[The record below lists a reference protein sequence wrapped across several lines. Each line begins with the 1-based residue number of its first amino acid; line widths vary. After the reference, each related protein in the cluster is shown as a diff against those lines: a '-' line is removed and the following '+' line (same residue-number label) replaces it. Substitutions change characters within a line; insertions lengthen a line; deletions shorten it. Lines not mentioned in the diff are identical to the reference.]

1 MTNRTVLHFLEDT
14 LKALESIERFV
25 KKMDFKSFEVDEK
38 TIRATERELE
48 IIGESVKKLPNVLT
62 HEYPEIPWKAIAGM
76 RDRLIHHYWD
86 TEVEILWKT
95 IQESVPQLKII
106 IQKMIKSEKP
116 KNT

>member
-25 KKMDFKSFEVDEK
+25 KKMDFETFEVDEK
-38 TIRATERELE
+38 TIRATEREFE
-48 IIGESVKKLPNVLT
+48 IIGESVKKLPNALT
-62 HEYPEIPWKAIAGM
+62 HEYSEIPWKAIAGM

-95 IQESVPQLKII
+95 IQESVPQLKKI
-106 IQKMIKSEKP
+106 IQKMIENEKSEKR
-116 KNT
+116 